1 MSEGHEAPAFA
12 QLRELSDGRATV
24 SCPEMPRLRH
34 GACAHLAPMLF
45 PLSLK
50 GRSGQVEGQVVY
62 EDIAMIKEFMGRYQI
77 HESTTLL
84 NPTYNVRVTD

>member
-45 PLSLK
+45 SAK
-50 GRSGQVEGQVVY
+50 SQRTEWS
-62 EDIAMIKEFMGRYQI
+62 
-77 HESTTLL
+77 S
-84 NPTYNVRVTD
+84 